1 MALSYGVGAV
11 CTAKHRKNSKPE
23 LYNQFLFCNRFLLS
37 CTIFALS
44 YGLGALI
51 LNLEV
56 IEQHLEMVLR
66 CQACVGQIAG
76 DMVPFM

>member
-1 MALSYGVGAV
+1 MLIVQEALL
-11 CTAKHRKNSKPE
+11 TAKTPE
-23 LYNQFLFCNRFLLS
+23 KVFENLQNQFLFCNRFLLS